1 MNLPNKLTIIRT
13 LMVIPFIIILEI
25 DNKSLLFNIIAALIF
40 LSASLT
46 DFLDGYIA
54 RKNNL
59 ITNFGKLMDP
69 LSDKILVISALI
81 TFVSKQYIQAWMV
94 IIIIARE
101 FLVTGIRIIAASK
114 GEVIPADKLGKYKT
128 TFQMIAIVLIIFTK
142 ESSFSN
148 LIMLPAL
155 VLTVWSGLYYFKKSK
170 DYFDY

>member
-1 MNLPNKLTIIRT
+1 
-13 LMVIPFIIILEI
+13 MVIPFIIILEI

-128 TFQMIAIVLIIFTK
+128 TFQMIAIVLIIFL
-142 ESSFSN
+142 F
-148 LIMLPAL
+148 I
-155 VLTVWSGLYYFKKSK
+155 F
-170 DYFDY
+170 